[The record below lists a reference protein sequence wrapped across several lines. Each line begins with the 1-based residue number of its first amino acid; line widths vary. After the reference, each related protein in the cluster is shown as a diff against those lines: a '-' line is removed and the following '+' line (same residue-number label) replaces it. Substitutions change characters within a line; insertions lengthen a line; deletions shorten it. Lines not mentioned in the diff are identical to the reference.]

1 MPACFDA
8 VFLEHPVHV
17 SITGQRGIVSL
28 QMYNNKNMGD
38 KTKDFSW
45 AVRVKSVRVSGNWR
59 VTFVFDGQDA
69 ANVNLEDYH

>member
-1 MPACFDA
+1 
-8 VFLEHPVHV
+8 
-17 SITGQRGIVSL
+17 
-28 QMYNNKNMGD
+28 MYNNKNMGD